1 MTGTKRRWVEV
12 KLLGELGRKFGR
24 YYRLMVLNARE
35 VIIALSRQIE
45 GFQEYLTNAHENGIG
60 FKLVTKEPEGIDYE
74 GVFMSCERLII
85 APVITGSGGQGL
97 SIGQVL
103 VGVALIALAFIPGVG
118 APTAA
123 ALKAA
128 ADAGTTIGIF
138 TNVGAALFGLG
149 ASLFLTGIAGLLSP
163 PVQTPTSDTKK
174 KESFIFD
181 RATEL
186 TTQGFPVPLIY
197 GRYRVDSSL
206 IISSSI
212 ATEQI
217 PI

>member
-24 YYRLMVLNARE
+24 HYRFMALNARE

-45 GFQEYLTNAHENGIG
+45 GFQEYLANAHENGIG
-60 FKLVTKEPEGIDYE
+60 FKLVTKDPEGLDYD
-74 GVFMSCERLII
+74 GVFLSCDRLVM
-85 APVITGSGGQGL
+85 APIVTGAGGNVGQIL
-97 SIGQVL
+97 IGA
-103 VGVALIALAFIPGVG
+103 ALIALAFIPGVG
-118 APTAA
+118 TVAA
-123 ALKAA
+123 TGAFSSV
-128 ADAGTTIGIF
+128 GT
-138 TNVGAALFGLG
+138 ALFGLG

-197 GRYRVDSSL
+197 GRYRVQSSL
-206 IISSSI
+206 VISSSI

>member
-1 MTGTKRRWVEV
+1 MAPIVTGAGGNV
-12 KLLGELGRKFGR
+12 G
-24 YYRLMVLNARE
+24 
-35 VIIALSRQIE
+35 QI
-45 GFQEYLTNAHENGIG
+45 LIG
-60 FKLVTKEPEGIDYE
+60 
-74 GVFMSCERLII
+74 
-85 APVITGSGGQGL
+85 A
-97 SIGQVL
+97 
-103 VGVALIALAFIPGVG
+103 ALIALAFIPGVG
-118 APTAA
+118 TVAA
-123 ALKAA
+123 TGAFSSV
-128 ADAGTTIGIF
+128 GT
-138 TNVGAALFGLG
+138 ALFGLG

-197 GRYRVDSSL
+197 GRYRVQSSL
-206 IISSSI
+206 VISSSI

>member
-1 MTGTKRRWVEV
+1 MEV

-24 YYRLMVLNARE
+24 HYRFMALNARE
-35 VIIALSRQIE
+35 VIVALSRQIE
-45 GFQEYLTNAHENGIG
+45 GFQEYLANAHENGIG
-60 FKLVTKEPEGIDYE
+60 FKLVTKDPEGLDYD
-74 GVFMSCERLII
+74 GVFLSCDRLVM
-85 APVITGSGGQGL
+85 APIVTGAGGNVGQIL
-97 SIGQVL
+97 IGA
-103 VGVALIALAFIPGVG
+103 ALIALAFIPGVG
-118 APTAA
+118 TVAA
-123 ALKAA
+123 TGAFSSV
-128 ADAGTTIGIF
+128 GT
-138 TNVGAALFGLG
+138 ALFGLG

-197 GRYRVDSSL
+197 GRYRVQSSL
-206 IISSSI
+206 VISSSI

>member
-24 YYRLMVLNARE
+24 HYRFMALNARE

-45 GFQEYLTNAHENGIG
+45 GFQEYLANAHENGIG
-60 FKLVTKEPEGIDYE
+60 FKLVTKDPEGLDYD
-74 GVFMSCERLII
+74 GVFLSCDRLVM
-85 APVITGSGGQGL
+85 APIVTGAGGNV
-97 SIGQVL
+97 GQVL
-103 VGVALIALAFIPGVG
+103 IGAALIALAFIPGVG
-118 APTAA
+118 TVAA
-123 ALKAA
+123 TGAFSSV
-128 ADAGTTIGIF
+128 GT
-138 TNVGAALFGLG
+138 ALFGLG

-197 GRYRVDSSL
+197 GRYRVQSSL
-206 IISSSI
+206 VISSSI

>member
-1 MTGTKRRWVEV
+1 MAPIVTG
-12 KLLGELGRKFGR
+12 
-24 YYRLMVLNARE
+24 A
-35 VIIALSRQIE
+35 
-45 GFQEYLTNAHENGIG
+45 
-60 FKLVTKEPEGIDYE
+60 
-74 GVFMSCERLII
+74 
-85 APVITGSGGQGL
+85 GGNV
-97 SIGQVL
+97 GQVL
-103 VGVALIALAFIPGVG
+103 IGAALIALAFIPGVG
-118 APTAA
+118 TATAA
-123 ALKAA
+123 AIAKGAA
-128 ADAGTTIGIF
+128 AGFTGIGT
-138 TNVGAALFGLG
+138 ALFGLG

-197 GRYRVDSSL
+197 GRYRVQSSL
-206 IISSSI
+206 VISSSI